1 MFVFIR
7 NDKNYFFL
15 IYMYNVR
22 VSEIGIDFD
31 ICYCVSL
38 YRR

>member
-15 IYMYNVR
+15 IYNVR
-22 VSEIGIDFD
+22 VSEIDIDFD

>member
-1 MFVFIR
+1 
-7 NDKNYFFL
+7 
-15 IYMYNVR
+15 MYNVR